1 MHACIHIGMHI
12 HKYVYACMYV
22 CMYVCMCVCVYMSA
36 NMHAYIY
43 IYIYIYTHIYIDLEV
58 MAVMAFGAKS
68 PNPHRNSWPRPDQK
82 QLKTE
87 IDSGLKYAEAQLFSL
102 VGA

>member
-1 MHACIHIGMHI
+1 
-12 HKYVYACMYV
+12 MYV
-22 CMYVCMCVCVYMSA
+22 CMYVCVYVCVYICI
-36 NMHAYIY
+36 HL
-43 IYIYIYTHIYIDLEV
+43 YIYIYTHIYIDLKV